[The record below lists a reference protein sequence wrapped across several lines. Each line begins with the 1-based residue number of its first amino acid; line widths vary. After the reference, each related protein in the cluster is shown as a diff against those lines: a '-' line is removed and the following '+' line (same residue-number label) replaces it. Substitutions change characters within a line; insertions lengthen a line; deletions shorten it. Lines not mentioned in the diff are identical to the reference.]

1 MSCNIEAECLNT
13 RGRYNQSEDAIMPL
27 PEFTRRLCLAVAQTR
42 IGGALHPFILE
53 EFPDQ
58 RASRLPLWRFGAWAA
73 AQGWTLPD
81 DFPRVMPPERA
92 APQAAPAHAASK
104 PWLAIDP
111 SDPKAQ
117 QSWYTP
123 ARYFARQFVIKDSSL
138 ILKKFLLADQV
149 SKSLADVG
157 IFKRGGKKPPAATT
171 VRKAFS
177 NVSLG

>member
-1 MSCNIEAECLNT
+1 
-13 RGRYNQSEDAIMPL
+13 MPL

-58 RASRLPLWRFGAWAA
+58 RASRLPLWRFGAWAVV
-73 AQGWTLPD
+73 QGWTLPD
-81 DFPRVMPPERA
+81 DFPRVMPPESA
-92 APQAAPAHAASK
+92 EPQAAPVVVGASDSVESAKPHAASK

-123 ARYFARQFVIKDSSL
+123 ARYFARQLVIKDSSL

-149 SKSLADVG
+149 SKSLAGVG
-157 IFKRGGKKPPAATT
+157 IFKRGEKEPPAATT
-171 VRKAFS
+171 VLKAFS